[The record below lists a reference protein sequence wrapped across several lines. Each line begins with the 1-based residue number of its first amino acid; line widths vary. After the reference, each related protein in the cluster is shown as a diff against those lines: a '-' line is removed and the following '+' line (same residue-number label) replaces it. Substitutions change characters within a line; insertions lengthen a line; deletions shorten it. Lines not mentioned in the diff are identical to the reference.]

1 MAERE
6 HFIYIYVKKMTIKRT
21 HKIFQKD
28 FLSQNKNLKIL
39 DLGCTHVNYWKEANH
54 FADIVDY
61 SKEFQEKDLN
71 FTLIY
76 PNQKLPFK
84 DKEFDYV
91 ILSHVLEHV
100 PNIFEFTK
108 EVERIAKAGYIE
120 LPTKLAD
127 NLVIGCDE
135 EDIGHKWWMEF
146 DDVEN
151 KLKCIKKEDVL
162 QKFLSVGSINKF
174 QKFFEDSLI
183 LQLYWENSIDLIQGV
198 SYPIEKK
205 ITFVSL
211 VRKFIGKKIRD
222 FFSKIKNFIK

>member
-1 MAERE
+1 
-6 HFIYIYVKKMTIKRT
+6 MTIKRT
-21 HKIFQKD
+21 HKTFQKE
-28 FLSQNKNLKIL
+28 FLSKNKNLKIL

-54 FADIVDY
+54 FSDIVDY
-61 SKEFQEKDLN
+61 SKEFQEKNLN

-76 PNQKLPFK
+76 PNQNLPFK

-108 EVERIAKAGYIE
+108 EVERVAKAGYIE

-135 EDIGHKWWMEF
+135 EDIGHKWWLEC
-146 DDVEN
+146 DDVEI
-151 KLKCIKKEDVL
+151 KLKCIKKMDVL

-183 LQLYWENSIDLIQGV
+183 LQLYWENSIDLVEGK
-198 SYPIEKK
+198 SYPSENK
-205 ITFVSL
+205 ITFISL
-211 VRKFIGKKIRD
+211 VRKFIGKRIRD
-222 FFSKIKNFIK
+222 FFSEIKNFTK

>member
-1 MAERE
+1 
-6 HFIYIYVKKMTIKRT
+6 MTIKRT

-28 FLSQNKNLKIL
+28 FLKKNKNLKIL
-39 DLGCTHVNYWKEANH
+39 DLGCTHVNYWEEANH

-61 SKEFQEKDLN
+61 SKEFSEKNLN

-76 PNQKLPFK
+76 PNQKLPFEN
-84 DKEFDYV
+84 KEFDYV

-100 PNIFEFTK
+100 PNIIEFTK
-108 EVERIAKAGYIE
+108 EIERISKSGYIE

-135 EDIGHKWWMEF
+135 EDIGHKWWLEF
-146 DDVEN
+146 DDTSHQLRYV
-151 KLKCIKKEDVL
+151 KKMDVL

-183 LQLYWENSIDLIQGV
+183 LQLYWKDSIELVEGEK
-198 SYPIEKK
+198 YPLEKK
-205 ITFVSL
+205 ITFISL
-211 VRKFIGKKIRD
+211 IRKFVGKKIRD
-222 FFSKIKNFIK
+222 FFSDIRKVIK